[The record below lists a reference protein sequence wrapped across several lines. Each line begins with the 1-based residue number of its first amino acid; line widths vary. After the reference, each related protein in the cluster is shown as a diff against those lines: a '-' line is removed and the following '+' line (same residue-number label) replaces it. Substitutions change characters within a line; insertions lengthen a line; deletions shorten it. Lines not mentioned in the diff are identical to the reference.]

1 MEIFI
6 EIVGILVEMFT
17 FSAEEKSAP
26 RKIRLIG
33 FVIIFILMGI
43 LFYLAYVVRNDT
55 FTMSFFVILGA
66 IMAIT
71 LLRSVSDIV
80 RLIRNEEI

>member
-1 MEIFI
+1 MEILI
-6 EIVGILVEMFT
+6 EIIGMFIEMFT
-17 FSAEEKSAP
+17 FSAEDKSKP

-33 FVIIFILMGI
+33 FVIIFILMGT
-43 LFYLAYVVRNDT
+43 LYYLAYVVRNNT
-55 FTMSFFVILGA
+55 FTMSFFVILGT

-71 LLRSVSDIV
+71 LLRSYSDIV

>member
-1 MEIFI
+1 MEILI
-6 EIVGILVEMFT
+6 EIVGMLVEMFT
-17 FSAEEKSAP
+17 FSAEEKNAP

-33 FVIIFILMGI
+33 FVIIFFLMGI

-55 FTMSFFVILGA
+55 FTMSFFVILGT

-71 LLRSVSDIV
+71 LMRSYSDIV
-80 RLIRNEEI
+80 QLIRNEEI